1 MLKTMRW
8 LERFKRTR
16 TYRPGMYNSL
26 PKRLNWEQI
35 EARPRREGFQ
45 NVVKGTSKRVVVVK
59 SPDSR
64 IFEQA
69 IFIVREDFLKRRGGG
84 TQPDIIREAQ
94 QVADRYIKTA
104 VLPPGRG
111 FSLSRL
117 SLVLLI
123 AAGLGLAAAIYLFVR
138 FFIL

>member
-1 MLKTMRW
+1 MPGTMRW
-8 LERFKRTR
+8 LGKFKRTR
-16 TYRPGMYNSL
+16 AYRPGMYNAL

-64 IFEQA
+64 VFEQA
-69 IFIVREDFLKRRGGG
+69 IFIVREDFLKGRGGG

-104 VLPPGRG
+104 VLPPRRG
-111 FSLSRL
+111 FLLPRVSLA
-117 SLVLLI
+117 LLI
-123 AAGLGLAAAIYLFVR
+123 AAGTGLAAAVYLFVR
-138 FFIL
+138 FFL

>member
-1 MLKTMRW
+1 MPDTMRW
-8 LERFKRTR
+8 LERFRRTR
-16 TYRPGMYNSL
+16 AYRPGMYNAL

-35 EARPRREGFQ
+35 EARPRREGVE

-69 IFIVREDFLKRRGGG
+69 IFIVREDFLKGRGGER
-84 TQPDIIREAQ
+84 QSDIIREAQ

-104 VLPPGRG
+104 VLPPGRRFP
-111 FSLSRL
+111 FSRV
-117 SLVLLI
+117 SLALLI
-123 AAGLGLAAAIYLFVR
+123 AAGIGLAVAIYLFVR
-138 FFIL
+138 FFL

>member
-1 MLKTMRW
+1 MPDTMRW
-8 LERFKRTR
+8 LQRFRRTR
-16 TYRPGMYNSL
+16 AYRPGMYKPL

-35 EARPRREGFQ
+35 EARPRREGVQ

-64 IFEQA
+64 VFEQA
-69 IFIVREDFLKRRGGG
+69 IFIVREDFLKGRGGG

-104 VLPPGRG
+104 VLPPGKR
-111 FSLSRL
+111 FSFSRL
-117 SLVLLI
+117 SLTLLI
-123 AAGLGLAAAIYLFVR
+123 AAGIGLAVAGYLFAR
-138 FFIL
+138 FFL